1 MAIFGPSDDRI
12 GVHVQSVCDTLDI
25 PHLET
30 RKHNLN
36 IGKEFSINLHPGAF
50 AVAQSIRVLI
60 TFLNWTRIAVIYED
74 DISKFENK
82 FDLKFMRFVF
92 QIWSAYKS

>member
-92 QIWSAYKS
+92 QI